1 MVCDLMVFKKYE
13 KAENGLSHQKK
24 NIYRE
29 RERDRDIF
37 FEIVASEFLRTL
49 RKRVMEPKWNLV
61 KLISFK

>member
-1 MVCDLMVFKKYE
+1 MVCDPMVFKKYE

-24 NIYRE
+24 IYIY

-49 RKRVMEPKWNLV
+49 RKRDMEPKWNLV